1 MDFKKQAEK
10 LVQNVA
16 QAAEKAHGAGEGQAG
31 SDETADRTETT
42 AESHWKRC

>member
-16 QAAEKAHGAGEGQAG
+16 QAAEKGTERAKDKPG
-31 SDETADRTETT
+31 SDETAD
-42 AESHWKRC
+42 

>member
-16 QAAEKAHGAGEGQAG
+16 QAAEKGPERA
-31 SDETADRTETT
+31 
-42 AESHWKRC
+42 KRQI

>member
-16 QAAEKAHGAGEGQAG
+16 QAAEKGTEQGEGQAG
-31 SDETADRTETT
+31 FRRNARSN
-42 AESHWKRC
+42 